1 MITVTDSSKKFLPF
15 DLTPLYIQRSYEA
28 ELSIVPD
35 ALASFEAFEKGEGE
49 TTKSSICE
57 YVNDA
62 AHRPDFLVT
71 GFVGRKGPKLN
82 PTILGSSADYSLRSA
97 HCTSIIIKPRYL
109 DVESQCD
116 RQKFSFICAV
126 DGSVAAKSAFEDVMK
141 IFDPE
146 LDEVVVV
153 HIHNDVDESETEKT
167 ESLKA
172 EYEEALSAAKAVN
185 GSVKLIEKEQDKTIA
200 QMLVHEVDTLE
211 AQFLA
216 VGADGMRAY
225 VEGAESFL
233 GSVSDYCVRHARSSI
248 IVAQNNTV
256 QSTLK

>member
-1 MITVTDSSKKFLPF
+1 M
-15 DLTPLYIQRSYEA
+15 
-28 ELSIVPD
+28 
-35 ALASFEAFEKGEGE
+35 
-49 TTKSSICE
+49 
-57 YVNDA
+57 
-62 AHRPDFLVT
+62 
-71 GFVGRKGPKLN
+71 
-82 PTILGSSADYSLRSA
+82 
-97 HCTSIIIKPRYL
+97 
-109 DVESQCD
+109 
-116 RQKFSFICAV
+116 
-126 DGSVAAKSAFEDVMK
+126 
-141 IFDPE
+141 
-146 LDEVVVV
+146 
-153 HIHNDVDESETEKT
+153 
-167 ESLKA
+167 
-172 EYEEALSAAKAVN
+172 N